1 MIMKDTPLSTKQLY
15 KWTLTLAIPLMV
27 QNLISTLVGTAD
39 TIMLGYVG
47 QTAMAASSLANQYT
61 FVIFCI
67 FFGLATGTSVMVA
80 QYWGKKDGNTVEK
93 IIGISTRY
101 SLIAAAVFTSIS
113 ILFPRAVMKIFS
125 SDLETIETGAQYL
138 RIVSVSFIFMGIAQ
152 TYFSAL
158 RSIGK
163 VIFPSVVFVVSL
175 CVNVFFNA
183 SFIFGL
189 FGLPKL
195 GVIGVAL
202 GTVFARFSEVLLCVI
217 YSFRCEI
224 KFRVKYFFSTPVILA
239 RDFIK
244 ISFPAMGND
253 LIWSLATSVFASI
266 MGHMGN
272 DIIAANAVAIMVV
285 NIGAIAM
292 RAFANATTVVVGQT
306 LGANQIEETK
316 EYSKK
321 LLILTIIVGII
332 GSLIIVAIRPLILSF
347 YADKL
352 TSTALSYLSMM
363 MLMTTY
369 RMIGEGINTC
379 LICGCFRG
387 GGDSRYGFIMDTI
400 MMWGVAIPVMAFA
413 AYVLKLSPIWVYFAM
428 TLDELEK
435 MPFIFIYFFKYK
447 WMKNITRDQTELA

>member
-1 MIMKDTPLSTKQLY
+1 MMEEKTLSTKQLY

-67 FFGLATGTSVMVA
+67 FYGLATGTSVMVA
-80 QYWGKKDGNTVEK
+80 QYWGKKDIQIIER
-93 IIGISTRY
+93 IIGISARF
-101 SLIAAAVFTSIS
+101 SVFFAAVFTTLSL
-113 ILFPRAVMKIFS
+113 LFPRQIMMLFS
-125 SDLETIETGAQYL
+125 SDAETIDIGAKYL
-138 RIVSVSFIFMGIAQ
+138 RIISISFIFMGISQ

-163 VIFPSVVFVVSL
+163 VVFPSIVFVISL
-175 CVNVFFNA
+175 CVNVFLNA

-189 FGLPKL
+189 MGLPKL

-202 GTVFARFSEVLLCVI
+202 GTVCARFVEMLFCFI
-217 YSFRCEI
+217 YSIKCEI
-224 KFRVKYFFSTPVILA
+224 KIKPKYFFKRAGILT
-239 RDFIK
+239 RDFAK

-253 LIWSLATSVFASI
+253 LVWSLATSVFAAI
-266 MGHMGN
+266 LGHMGN

-292 RAFANATTVVVGQT
+292 RAFANATTVVIGQT
-306 LGANQIEETK
+306 LGSNQIEATK
-316 EYSKK
+316 KYSKK
-321 LLILTIIVGII
+321 LLILTMIVGVI
-332 GSLIIVAIRPLILSF
+332 GCLIIIAIRPLILKF

-352 TSTALSYLSMM
+352 SPQALSFLSTMIF
-363 MLMTTY
+363 MTTY
-369 RMIGEGINTC
+369 RMIGEGISTC

-387 GGDSRYGFIMDTI
+387 GGDSRFGFIMDTV
-400 MMWGVAIPVMAFA
+400 MMWGVAIPLMAFG
-413 AYVLKLSPIWVYFAM
+413 AYVFKFSPIWVYFIM
-428 TLDELEK
+428 TLDEFEK
-435 MPFIFIYFFKYK
+435 MPVIFIHYFKFK
-447 WMKNITRDQTELA
+447 WMKNITRDQNEIGS